1 MMRVLL
7 TGASGQVGTE
17 LARALEGRVDLAAYD
32 HRSLDLADADAL
44 ARTVREVKP
53 VLILNAAA
61 YTAVDDAESHEADA
75 AAVNAKAPGVLAQEA
90 RACGALLV
98 HYSTDYV
105 FDGTKTEPYV
115 EGDATAPMGVYGRTK
130 LEGEQAI
137 AASGCDHLVLRTSWV
152 YAPHGRN
159 FMLTMLR
166 LAQSKRELRVVA
178 DQRGAPTSARDLA
191 RATLKVLG
199 DTGTEL
205 TQAALEPA
213 RASAGLY
220 HATAGGTT
228 TWHAFAQQIFS
239 EWAWRQ
245 RGGFVSPRVVPITT
259 AEYPTP
265 ARRPAYSV
273 LSNDKL
279 ARTFRVRIPG
289 WQSGLGYALNELSRM
304 RAAA

>member
-7 TGASGQVGTE
+7 TGAGGQVGTE
-17 LARALEGRVDLAAYD
+17 LARCLAGRVELAAFD
-32 HRSLDLADADAL
+32 RNSLDLADAAAL

-53 VLILNAAA
+53 ALILNAAA
-61 YTAVDDAESHEADA
+61 YTAVDDAETHESEA
-75 AAVNAKAPGVLAQEA
+75 AAINAKAPGVLADEA

-105 FDGTKTEPYV
+105 FDGEKRSPYV
-115 EGDATAPMGVYGRTK
+115 ETDATGPASAYGRTK
-130 LEGEQAI
+130 LDGERNI

-152 YAPHGRN
+152 YSAHGRN

-166 LAQSKRELRVVA
+166 LAQSRRELRVVA
-178 DQRGAPTSARDLA
+178 DQFGAPTSARDLA
-191 RATLKVLG
+191 RATLQVLG
-199 DTGTEL
+199 DNAAAF
-205 TQAALEPA
+205 TQESLEPA
-213 RASAGLY
+213 RAAQGLY
-220 HATAGGTT
+220 HATAGGVT

-245 RGGFVSPRVVPITT
+245 GGSFVAPRVTGITT

-273 LSNDKL
+273 LSNEKL
-279 ARTFRVRIPG
+279 ARAFRVRLPA
-289 WQSGLGYALNELSRM
+289 WQGGLGETLTELSRA

>member
-61 YTAVDDAESHEADA
+61 YTAVDEAESHEADA
-75 AAVNAKAPGVLAQEA
+75 AAVNAKAPGILAQEA

-166 LAQSKRELRVVA
+166 LAESRRELRVVA
-178 DQRGAPTSARDLA
+178 DQHGAPTPAHALA
-191 RATLKVLG
+191 RATLAVLG
-199 DTGTEL
+199 DTGGAFS
-205 TQAALEPA
+205 QAALEPA
-213 RASAGLY
+213 RAAAGVYHASAGG
-220 HATAGGTT
+220 AT

-245 RGGFVSPRVVPITT
+245 QGGFVSPRVVPIAT

-279 ARTFRVRIPG
+279 ARAFRVRLPG
-289 WQSGLGYALNELSRM
+289 WQSGLGEVLNELT
-304 RAAA
+304 RARATA